1 MHWEQIA
8 SLIPATP
15 PPPYQPEQAEP
26 AATIGGPRPD
36 RRGMP
41 AYHAAAADP
50 TPELTP
56 GRQPPTGT
64 DAQNPQAS
72 AAGDASAGAVGDGAE
87 GAAGRDVAV
96 TRRELARALETVA
109 ELTAHASR
117 AEDLIDRLREQRNAA
132 WDRAAALGRGLEQV
146 RMVLAKMVPAEDF
159 DDEGDPDA
167 LKLAETV
174 GETLD
179 GLRLQLR
186 QHSDDAAEIRAVTI
200 ATGAY
205 LARDT
210 EHSTVEHST
219 VEPVRQLASRLR
231 EVRQLLVDVQAER
244 DALRITVGRK
254 QSDLAHAAD
263 THQATLVEMARWRK
277 RAEHWQGVTA
287 PGVVGAA
294 AADRARA
301 LVREIRDELASVEGS
316 VGQLESLLDVDR
328 SGHSEAA
335 RKR

>member
-1 MHWEQIA
+1 MAMHWEQIA

-56 GRQPPTGT
+56 DRQPPTGT

-72 AAGDASAGAVGDGAE
+72 DAGDGVSGV
-87 GAAGRDVAV
+87 AGRDVAV

-117 AEDLIDRLREQRNAA
+117 AEDTIERLRGQRNAA

-146 RMVLAKMVPAEDF
+146 RMVLAKLVPAEDF

-186 QHSDDAAEIRAVTI
+186 QYSDEAAEIRAVTI

-210 EHSTVEHST
+210 EHST

-287 PGVVGAA
+287 PGVVNAA
-294 AADRARA
+294 ATDRARA
-301 LVREIRDELASVEGS
+301 LVRGLRDELASVEGS

-328 SGHSEAA
+328 SEHSEAA